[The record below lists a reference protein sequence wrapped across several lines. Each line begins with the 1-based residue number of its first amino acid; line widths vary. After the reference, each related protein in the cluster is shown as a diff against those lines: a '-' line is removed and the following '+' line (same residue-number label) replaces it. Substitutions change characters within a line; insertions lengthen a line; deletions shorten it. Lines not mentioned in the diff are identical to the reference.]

1 MGKLKSNRI
10 YILVLFAFLLMS
22 CRSTDPTLQIMNLD
36 AAKKLVQNYYE
47 SGEFEKESE
56 IIIND
61 AISVIDKINRKDKSV
76 VVFDVDETAL
86 SNYAFTKEIGFGFI
100 PKLWDEWQLKG
111 IAEVMPQTKRFYD
124 YLVSKNIN
132 VVFLTGRPK
141 NVWAATHRNLIE
153 KGFVKFDTLIV
164 RESNEN
170 KMHATEFKSQKRN
183 ELVKNGYDIIACIGD
198 QWSDLTGGNTGY
210 KIKLPNYLYLLD

>member
-1 MGKLKSNRI
+1 MGTIKIFSVI
-10 YILVLFAFLLMS
+10 ILSFLFTN
-22 CRSTDPTLQIMNLD
+22 CTSTDPTLQIMNLD

-61 AISVIDKINRKDKSV
+61 AINVIDKINRKDKSV

-141 NVWAATHRNLIE
+141 NVLAATHRNLIE

-164 RESNEN
+164 RKSNEN
-170 KMHATEFKSQKRN
+170 KMLATEFKSQKRN